1 MIRVSFVVPV
11 TLSFAE
17 GLLVFD
23 WMYVVN
29 RQCESREDNRKKQTE
44 RDEEYVITKLSHKEQ
59 FFSLLNIRTKVK
71 RNKFPMNTALTH
83 KKGNLPQGLCRAE
96 GYLQYHLFFIAR
108 AESSRA
114 ISDSDTC
121 SASNRTSR

>member
-1 MIRVSFVVPV
+1 MIRISFVVPV

-59 FFSLLNIRTKVK
+59 FFFATEHTNEGEEKQVPDEHRIDSQK
-71 RNKFPMNTALTH
+71 R
-83 KKGNLPQGLCRAE
+83 
-96 GYLQYHLFFIAR
+96 
-108 AESSRA
+108 
-114 ISDSDTC
+114 
-121 SASNRTSR
+121 